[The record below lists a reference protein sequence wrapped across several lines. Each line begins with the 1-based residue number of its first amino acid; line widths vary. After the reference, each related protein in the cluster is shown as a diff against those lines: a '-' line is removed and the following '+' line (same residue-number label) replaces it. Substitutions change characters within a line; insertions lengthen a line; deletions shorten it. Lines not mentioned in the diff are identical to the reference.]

1 MPAGTAVGL
10 AATLALSAVAFDGQA
25 WRFLG
30 VLRGQQNLVGTDSFP
45 HELARLF
52 GLERVVPVTAIAH
65 AALAVTAI
73 ALLVAVRRRA
83 DWLAASGWLLLV
95 LVVATSFPLP
105 WYTIW
110 ALPLAAISAD
120 RRLLAATLFIQALL
134 VRPPARPVADVVMTG
149 LSRRTTD
156 VLLVG
161 VGLLLALAVAVDVG
175 RRIALDWR
183 MRVDRHAMRVYLHPQ
198 VVDPLMKISVRGP
211 HEVVCVTTRDRLGH
225 ERVCVR
231 VAHPST
237 NAWRIVDASR
247 TPASP
252 VNRSAPAPAEAA
264 PGRAGRRVRGAPDR
278 EAPLAVAAREE
289 GGRAQREAT
298 SPLSLNVPTDGTNR

>member
-1 MPAGTAVGL
+1 MRFAGDGFGAPLDRVDGAARSCQPIVSDEGRREPSRPLPEGLRARAVVTVQSWRAWPTPAGWSRPLSRAAWLVAHGALMIALMLGGVALALAERERIAGIGMFAAATIKAPAVIVLAFLALGARRPRQVPAGTAVGL

-73 ALLVAVRRRA
+73 ALLVAVRRGA

-120 RRLLAATLFIQALL
+120 RRLLAATLFIQ
-134 VRPPARPVADVVMTG
+134 
-149 LSRRTTD
+149 
-156 VLLVG
+156 
-161 VGLLLALAVAVDVG
+161 GLLFAHQLG
-175 RRIALDWR
+175 
-183 MRVDRHAMRVYLHPQ
+183 
-198 VVDPLMKISVRGP
+198 PLLTWS
-211 HEVVCVTTRDRLGH
+211 
-225 ERVCVR
+225 
-231 VAHPST
+231 
-237 NAWRIVDASR
+237 
-247 TPASP
+247 
-252 VNRSAPAPAEAA
+252 
-264 PGRAGRRVRGAPDR
+264 
-278 EAPLAVAAREE
+278 
-289 GGRAQREAT
+289 
-298 SPLSLNVPTDGTNR
+298 